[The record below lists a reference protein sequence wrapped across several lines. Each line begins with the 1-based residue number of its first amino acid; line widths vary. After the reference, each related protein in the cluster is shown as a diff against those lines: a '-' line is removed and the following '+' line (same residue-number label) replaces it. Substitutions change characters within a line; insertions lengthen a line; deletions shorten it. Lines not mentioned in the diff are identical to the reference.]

1 MRDQFSKSNKGT
13 QTTWNTPV
21 DKCESF
27 KESIMVDKGVQ
38 TVSFVNLSPI
48 HSPRIRT
55 LQTFDEEDD
64 FKQDINDENS
74 TNYKEKES
82 KQPVHQTSLFYQ
94 RMPRKKVAINYKGNA
109 LLHYSTL
116 THTLTYTLHLTY

>member
-13 QTTWNTPV
+13 QTNAPMGE
-21 DKCESF
+21 CESF
-27 KESIMVDKGVQ
+27 KESIMADKGVQ

-64 FKQDINDENS
+64 FTQDINDENS
-74 TNYKEKES
+74 TNYKGKES

-109 LLHYSTL
+109 YLHYSTL
-116 THTLTYTLHLTY
+116 THTLTTLSSY